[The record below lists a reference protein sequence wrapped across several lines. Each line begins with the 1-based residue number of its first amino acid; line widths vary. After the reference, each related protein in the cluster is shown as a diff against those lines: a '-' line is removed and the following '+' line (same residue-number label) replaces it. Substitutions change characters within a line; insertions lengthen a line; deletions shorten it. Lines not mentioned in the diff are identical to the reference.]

1 MKRQF
6 IIFSLLG
13 LLVLSL
19 GLQAQ
24 PPDMPRHRMMQR
36 MLNLTDEQQSQMQ
49 EMMLKLQKEL
59 IPLRSQ
65 LQQLKGELKLAM
77 TADKFDEA
85 KVRKLVKD
93 MEKIRSQI
101 HLKKLLH
108 KREVRNML
116 TPEQQ
121 VKFDIHML
129 SGKRHHGM
137 GQPPMMPGMDMMPG
151 AGHHGPRFMK

>member
-6 IIFSLLG
+6 SIFGLLG
-13 LLVLSL
+13 LLILSL
-19 GLQAQ
+19 GLQAR

-77 TADKFDEA
+77 TADKFNKA
-85 KVRKLVKD
+85 KVEKLVKD

-101 HLKKLLH
+101 HLNKLLH
-108 KREVRNML
+108 KRKVRDML

-121 VKFDIHML
+121 VKFDIHLL
-129 SGKRHHGM
+129 SGKGHHGM
-137 GQPPMMPGMDMMPG
+137 AQPPMMPGMDMMPG
-151 AGHHGPRFMK
+151 PGHHGPRFMK